1 MRCRC
6 RKESA
11 VAVSSSFPTARL
23 PVLPLSKEKG
33 CSDSISDESV
43 GQHDSPTDEALIER
57 IRNGDD
63 DEALRILFRRYARL
77 VWCIAQRILRD
88 RGEAEDVMQ
97 EVFLMIY
104 QKAAL
109 FDPSKGPPRTL
120 IVYMTYQ
127 SAYKRRRYLNGRHS
141 HYSCQ
146 LNENVATS
154 LAVTAPFYDE
164 SIEAHFGKEGLR
176 NALDAARDL
185 ALIFLRRIRTR
196 RDRPETQRVVRE
208 RETSLFSRAR
218 KDEEEHACLRGLLCG
233 RRKEANRKAGNRRVT
248 KRAPA

>member
-11 VAVSSSFPTARL
+11 VAVSSSFPAARL
-23 PVLPLSKEKG
+23 PVLPLGKEKG

-43 GQHDSPTDEALIER
+43 GQHDGPTDEALIER

-120 IVYMTYQ
+120 IVYITYQ

-141 HYSCQ
+141 HYSWQ
-146 LNENVATS
+146 LNENVPTS
-154 LAVTAPFYDE
+154 LAVTASFYDE

-176 NALDAARDL
+176 NALDALSEA
-185 ALIFLRRIRTR
+185 
-196 RDRPETQRVVRE
+196 Q
-208 RETSLFSRAR
+208 RETLRLYFFEGYALGEIALKLKESLGNVRHHYF
-218 KDEEEHACLRGLLCG
+218 RGLEKM
-233 RRKEANRKAGNRRVT
+233 RKNMPVSGGSCVAGKRKRT
-248 KRAPA
+248 EKPEIEE